1 MNPALLG
8 EILPLAL
15 LDSVSVSTLLVPVWF
30 LLAPGDLRYR
40 NVFGYLLVLAVGY
53 LALRVG
59 LAAGFSALRR
69 QVANFLDSPVGD
81 LLVTV
86 LGVALLLFAAWYGLL
101 RRPDQVG
108 DEGRL
113 SRWRDA
119 VVGSNAAARRV
130 VVVGVVAVLLE
141 AAMMI
146 PYLIAIDTLDRAE
159 TGTVATAL
167 LLAVY
172 CLVMVLPAAVLTVG
186 RMTMGGLLAPV
197 LHRINSWIRRNERED
212 TAWLLA
218 IVGGLLLST
227 TDLFARLSDSVGG

>member
-1 MNPALLG
+1 MDPALLG
-8 EILPLAL
+8 ELLPLAL
-15 LDSVSVSTLLVPVWF
+15 LDTMSVSTLLVPVWF
-30 LLAPGDLRYR
+30 LLAPGELRYR

-53 LALRVG
+53 LVLGAG

-69 QVANFLDSPVGD
+69 QATDFLDSPVGD

-86 LGVALLLFAAWYGLL
+86 LGLALLLFAAWYGLL
-101 RRPDQVG
+101 RRPDG
-108 DEGRL
+108 AGEEGRL

-119 VVGSNAAARRV
+119 VVGPNAAARGV

-146 PYLIAIDTLDRAE
+146 PYLIAIDTLERAG
-159 TGTVATAL
+159 TGPAATTL

-172 CLVMVLPAAVLTVG
+172 CLVMVLPAAVLTMG
-186 RMTMGGLLAPV
+186 RMVAGGLLAPV
-197 LHRINSWIRRNERED
+197 LHRINNWIRRNERED

-218 IVGGLLLST
+218 IVGVLLLST
-227 TDLFARLSDSVGG
+227 TDLFAGLIGD